1 MMTITREKKKKIL
14 QSGAVMVLGLVILGA
29 GGFIGYEFGR
39 NDPRNITVA
48 GVTNIAGASST
59 NANFNIFW
67 QAWQDIND
75 EYLRTPSTTP
85 QTRMY
90 GAITGMVA
98 ALGDPYTEFFSPQD
112 SQQFQQ
118 DITGNFGG
126 IGAELGENTSTEIV
140 IIAPIE
146 GTPAAQ
152 AGLKAQDIIIAIN
165 GSSTA
170 GMNVDDAV
178 NIIRGTVGTKVTL
191 SIFRT
196 GWDKPKDFTIIRS
209 DIQVPTVDFEMKG
222 NIAHITLKEFTQD
235 SDGLFINALQKASDN
250 HAQGIVLDLRNDPGG
265 YLEVAVDLAGYLLKP
280 GSQVV
285 QEVGRTVATQNYTAT
300 GSGVLDNIP
309 MAILI
314 NGGSASAAEILSGAL
329 HDDRNIPLVGEKSF
343 GKGTVQQLE
352 NLPDG
357 SSLKITVAHW
367 VLPSGRI
374 LDHDG
379 LVPDY
384 PVTLTDADIAAGK
397 DPQFD
402 KAMQVV
408 QAEINGTLSSV
419 SKGTASS
426 TGK

>member
-1 MMTITREKKKKIL
+1 MTITRGTKKKIF
-14 QSGAVMVLGLVILGA
+14 QIGAVIVLGLIIFASGGYIGWKVGSDSPKNIVISDATGIV
-29 GGFIGYEFGR
+29 G
-39 NDPRNITVA
+39 NV
-48 GVTNIAGASST
+48 SST
-59 NANFNIFW
+59 ADFSIFW
-67 QAWQDIND
+67 QAWQDINND
-75 EYLRTPSTTP
+75 YLRTPSTTP
-85 QTRMY
+85 QLRMY
-90 GAITGMVA
+90 GAIGGMVNS
-98 ALGDPYTEFFSPQD
+98 LGDPYTEFFTPQD

-126 IGAELGENTSTEIV
+126 IGAELGENTSTQIV
-140 IIAPIE
+140 VIAPID

-152 AGLKAQDIIIAIN
+152 AGLKPQDIIAAIN
-165 GSSTA
+165 GSSTE
-170 GMNVDDAV
+170 GMNVDGAV
-178 NIIRGTVGTKVTL
+178 NIIRGEVGTKVTL
-191 SIFRT
+191 SILRA
-196 GWDKPKDFTIIRS
+196 GWTKPKDFIITRS
-209 DIQVPTVDFEMKG
+209 NIQVPTVNFEMKG

-235 SDGLFINALQKASDN
+235 SDGLFVNALQKAVDN
-250 HAQGIVLDLRNDPGG
+250 NARGIVLDMRNNPGG

-285 QEVGRTVATQNYTAT
+285 KEVGRTVPTQNYTAT
-300 GSGVLDNIP
+300 GNGALATMP

-384 PVTLTDADIAAGK
+384 PVTLSDADIAAGK
-397 DPQFD
+397 DPQLD
-402 KAMQVV
+402 KALQIV
-408 QAEINGTLSSV
+408 QQAI
-419 SKGTASS
+419 ASQ
-426 TGK
+426 K